1 MNSLDV
7 ERLLGSV
14 ISGALGGKKKKHR
27 GVARYLTGGQ
37 SSFLNAS
44 TLLALGGLAWG
55 VYETMTQ
62 HFTDTLLALGKA
74 QWTCDY
80 MTLRTRVDYLLISPD
95 WHATTGGIADSD
107 SSDHRPIWIEVRQ
120 SKR

>member
-27 GVARYLTGGQ
+27 GVSRYLTGGK

-55 VYETMTQ
+55 VYSRCR
-62 HFTDTLLALGKA
+62 LPPAL
-74 QWTCDY
+74 
-80 MTLRTRVDYLLISPD
+80 SPG
-95 WHATTGGIADSD
+95 AA
-107 SSDHRPIWIEVRQ
+107 RPAGDRKSVV
-120 SKR
+120 